1 MPPTTEIFKRYQAA
15 TTPAERDRVVLEM
28 QDRTKDG
35 RISADNRMLLRRA
48 IRAHYEAPAAS
59 GVDRMSQQ
67 KGLTTWTSGMYRD
80 VQNMRRTGSIQSVN
94 PWDNGLIRP
103 DALRRKAARQVNER
117 IATYLQ
123 RRALRAPIT
132 PRDLQV
138 PRVLMRGIHG
148 PLAAALK
155 KQRFLVDDGYIAFTR
170 FASTASQ
177 FALRDGIVSRFALR
191 DGIVLILRVSD
202 VPQGT
207 PWLWFEGM
215 KENEFGQFYG
225 QLYGGREDRSTRRRR
240 FGDRQSDTASS
251 MIEEGEVLL
260 PPGRLILAKRVTGQ
274 QKTQLGLRGH
284 RHVWEVQYLP
294 DLQARSLGG
303 HRIMLKAGRP
313 ST

>member
-1 MPPTTEIFKRYQAA
+1 MPSTTEIFKRYQAA
-15 TTPAERDRVVLEM
+15 TAPAERDRVILEM

-48 IRAHYEAPAAS
+48 IRAHYAAPVA
-59 GVDRMSQQ
+59 GDVDRMSQQ

-80 VQNMRRTGSIQSVN
+80 VQDMRRTGSVQSIN

-170 FASTASQ
+170 FASIA
-177 FALRDGIVSRFALR
+177 SRFALR
-191 DGIVLILRVSD
+191 DGIVLILRISD

-207 PWLWFEGM
+207 PWLWFEEM

-225 QLYGGREDRSTRRRR
+225 QMNGGREHRSTRRRR

-251 MIEEGEVLL
+251 MVEEGEVLL

-274 QKTQLGLRGH
+274 QRTQLGLRGH
-284 RHVWEVQYLP
+284 RHVWEVQYIP

-313 ST
+313 SA